1 MKLGSFILRRL
12 LLAILVLIGLSM
24 VIFIIARV
32 VPGDPARLALGVSY
46 ISKVHFLKTKNILF
60 FYDYLDV
67 NNLLIKG

>member
-46 ISKVHFLKTKNILF
+46 ISKVHFLKARIIAF
-60 FYDYLDV
+60 FTNYLAV
-67 NNLLIKG
+67 NNLLFKN